1 MDYTMKII
9 CKYQME
15 KQSNCSGHK
24 ISSLFWYSSFPVSD
38 SQHPIKLK
46 TECTKW
52 KEKVAC
58 VRKVLHNQNS
68 KSQENLTTWSQ
79 APYLFWL
86 KISSLQVYEV
96 AFQTI
101 YVLTRFYSD
110 FCGEK
115 MYNNIFKKSN
125 TKYFSTLCFV

>member
-1 MDYTMKII
+1 M
-9 CKYQME
+9 
-15 KQSNCSGHK
+15 HK
-24 ISSLFWYSSFPVSD
+24 I
-38 SQHPIKLK
+38 KR
-46 TECTKW
+46 EG
-52 KEKVAC
+52 C

-68 KSQENLTTWSQ
+68 KNQENLTTWSQ

-125 TKYFSTLCFV
+125 TKYFSTLCLV